1 MPDKQYRMAYVGAI
15 LYALIMGL
23 SFMFVK
29 MLVPIAKPFDIL
41 AYRFTIAFMAI
52 SIPVLCGWVKI
63 NIKWKEIFRLIPL
76 SLFYPFLFFILQTLG
91 LLQASSAEGGI
102 IQAMAPIFTLVLAS
116 LFLGEKTTLWQKI
129 SLLLSVSG
137 VILLFLVQGVT
148 FSKAHLGGILLL
160 LLSTLS
166 ISIYSILGRRYNQ
179 HYRSFDL
186 SYVMILLGFIS
197 YVLIALMQHIWMGSF
212 SKLIDPLSQST
223 FWYSIL
229 YLGILST
236 VCTVFLTNY
245 ALSKLE
251 AFKVSVFNNLSTLI
265 SIAAGALVLHE
276 TITYMHLIGA
286 MMIIVGVLGTNLANH
301 QMHIQ
306 KKQGGSH
313 Q

>member
-1 MPDKQYRMAYVGAI
+1 MKDKQYRMAYIGAT

-29 MLVPIAKPFDIL
+29 MAVPIAEPFDIL
-41 AYRFTIAFMAI
+41 AYRFTVAFIAI
-52 SIPVLCGWVKI
+52 SIPVLFGWVKI
-63 NIKWKEIFRLIPL
+63 HIQKKDILRLIPL

-91 LLQASSAEGGI
+91 LLQATSAEGGI
-102 IQAMAPIFTLVLAS
+102 IQATAPIFTLILAAI
-116 LFLGEKTTLWQKI
+116 FLREKTTIWQKLF
-129 SLLLSVSG
+129 LLLSVLG
-137 VILLFLVQGVT
+137 VVFLFLMQGAT

-166 ISIYSILGRRYNQ
+166 ISIYSILARRYSQ
-179 HYRSFDL
+179 KYRSFDL

-197 YVLIALMQHIWMGSF
+197 YVLIALIQHMWMGSV
-212 SKLIDPLSQST
+212 SKLIEPATHST

-229 YLGILST
+229 YLGVLST

-251 AFKVSVFNNLSTLI
+251 ASKVSVFNNLAPLI
-265 SIAAGALVLHE
+265 SIAAGALFLHE
-276 TITYMHLIGA
+276 TITYIHLIGA
-286 MMIIVGVLGTNLANH
+286 IMIIVGVLGTNLADNKIH
-301 QMHIQ
+301 VQ
-306 KKQGGSH
+306 KKQGGTN